1 VLVHFD
7 ETKPTKLETNASDDV
22 VSKALSQMINKD
34 EWHPVAF
41 FSKIIN
47 SAQYNY
53 FIYDKKLLAIVL
65 SLKEWEQLF
74 IFYRKP
80 FNVYTDH

>member
-7 ETKPTKLETNASDDV
+7 ETKPTKLETNASDDI
-22 VSKALSQMINKD
+22 VSKALSQMTNED
-34 EWHPVAF
+34 EWHPIAF
-41 FSKIIN
+41 FSKIMN

-65 SLKEWEQLF
+65 FLK
-74 IFYRKP
+74 K
-80 FNVYTDH
+80 